1 VTTLLLGLGLL
12 AFLGILLVMG
22 VWIGMALAATGW
34 VAMIA
39 FSNSPPGLNLATAVW
54 SSTASWEL
62 AALPL
67 FVWMGEILFRTK
79 LSEQMFSGIAPW
91 VTRIPGR
98 LLHVGIVGCGI
109 FGMVSGSSAATC
121 ATISKIALPELRKRG
136 YEEGLALGSL
146 AGAGTLGILLPP
158 SIIMVVYAVAAD
170 VSIIQMFLAG
180 IFPGLLVM
188 LLLMGY
194 VFVWALFHPQRV
206 PPSDIRM
213 TFMEKLRNSKELIP
227 CILLIVAVIGAIVA
241 GLATATESAAFGVLG
256 SLLIAVS
263 TRSLTWRNFCESL
276 LGATRLSCMIM
287 FILAGAAFLTLAMG
301 YTGIPRALAEF
312 VVALQPDRYALIAI
326 LCAMYV
332 VLGTALDGISMIVLT
347 TSIVLPMIDK
357 VGIDLIWFGVFIVLL
372 VEISELTPPVGF
384 NLFVLQTMSGR
395 DATFVARS
403 AIPFFCMLVLAIAI
417 ITIFP
422 QIATWLPKVV
432 MARP

>member
-1 VTTLLLGLGLL
+1 L
-12 AFLGILLVMG
+12 AFLGVLLVMG

-34 VAMIA
+34 LAMIA

-54 SSTASWEL
+54 ASTASWEL

-79 LSEQMFSGIAPW
+79 LSEQMFTGIAPW
-91 VTRIPGR
+91 MTRIPGR
-98 LLHVGIVGCGI
+98 LLHVGIIGCGI
-109 FGMVSGSSAATC
+109 FGTVSGSSTATC

-136 YEEGLALGSL
+136 YDEGIALGSL
-146 AGAGTLGILLPP
+146 ASAGTLGILLPP
-158 SIIMVVYAVAAD
+158 SIILVVYAVAAD
-170 VSIIQMFLAG
+170 VSIIQVFLAG
-180 IFPGLLVM
+180 VLPGLLVM
-188 LLLMGY
+188 LLLNGY
-194 VFVWALFHPQRV
+194 VLVWALLHPHRV

-213 TFMEKLRNSKELIP
+213 TFWEKLRNSKELIP
-227 CILLIVAVIGAIVA
+227 CILLIIAVIGAIVA
-241 GLATATESAAFGVLG
+241 GYATATESAAFGVLG
-256 SLLIAVS
+256 SLIIAAS
-263 TRSLTWRNFCESL
+263 TRSLTWRNFFDSL

-312 VVALQPDRYALIAI
+312 VASLQPDRYVLIAI
-326 LCAMYV
+326 LCAMYI

-347 TSIVLPMIDK
+347 TSIVLPMIDR
-357 VGIDLIWFGVFIVLL
+357 VGIDLLWFGIFIVLL

-384 NLFVLQTMSGR
+384 NLFVLQMMSGR